1 MARAVVFAHYDRD
14 GIVDDYVVDALQNY
28 RRIAERLVVVSAS
41 AARLPE
47 PLMRSVDQFIPRENI
62 GYDFCSWRDGIESL
76 GDVGR
81 FDELLCVNDSVYGPF
96 AGLEET
102 LARRQ
107 RTNGDLWG
115 MCLSQQGPKSR
126 GRRSCP
132 HVQSWFFAMRR
143 PILQSHSFAEFWNAV
158 KPLPSKEEIIER
170 YELGMSEHFQRD
182 GFRISAVYDDRSQT
196 PLGGREFLANLSFQ
210 EPARSW
216 RYVRKA
222 SRPFSRN
229 PSELFPLRLI
239 DSGVPYAKVSLFRVN
254 HYGVNTQDVLRR
266 IRAHAEYDTSLITNH
281 LARVQRS

>member
-14 GIVDDYVVDALQNY
+14 GMVDDYVVDALQSY

-143 PILQSHSFAEFWNAV
+143 PILQSHSFAEFWACR
-158 KPLPSKEEIIER
+158 SIF
-170 YELGMSEHFQRD
+170 SEMVFEYR
-182 GFRISAVYDDRSQT
+182 RCTTTVPRL
-196 PLGGREFLANLSFQ
+196 PLGAGNSS
-210 EPARSW
+210 P
-216 RYVRKA
+216 
-222 SRPFSRN
+222 
-229 PSELFPLRLI
+229 I
-239 DSGVPYAKVSLFRVN
+239 CLFRSPRVP
-254 HYGVNTQDVLRR
+254 GGMFARR
-266 IRAHAEYDTSLITNH
+266 LGLFREIRVSFSPFGSSTAVCRMRRCHCSE
-281 LARVQRS
+281 